1 MKDKSPSGLNEWLH
15 FLKNKKF
22 PVKAVNLSRLKTQI
36 KRTEDTLDGMQANI
50 ASDPLLA
57 FAILNEANR
66 IIPNKNSEI
75 KTPFHA
81 AAMVG
86 MNGIAKLFP
95 RFAPYD
101 IKTTQK
107 IPHVAAFLSEI
118 QTSYEAATIARH
130 WAIEK
135 LTSHEDDIFWI
146 TLFRDAAR
154 WLLWFYAYPTMM
166 SIRQKIKQGEKASQ
180 AELSTLG
187 CRIDE
192 LTVHLCSHWGT
203 PQKVIESFL
212 TKHIPNAKEMQAL
225 AHLAHHPDELPGF
238 TEDKRLTILINNPL
252 IFSYCANKVAHEAS
266 LMRWD
271 SKNLPFF
278 YRVVAT
284 VMHRRLGE
292 VIHTAHLAST
302 EAATLYN
309 NGGKISLAQQLL
321 DPNLFTGKNT
331 PNQKTKVALSPISAL
346 KKALSQKGD
355 IDTKQ
360 KANLALKTIK
370 QAIPNAQHSIIFKH
384 SNNKVSLMFQS
395 GYNIE
400 IIKAILWSSQ
410 SSVFE
415 KLSKKRSASHLSGQ
429 KLDNLLKDLPH
440 TADQIIDTNSH
451 LILASTQTSKNEMAI
466 FWLETRTEFNEKD
479 YKNLKQI
486 VSLISHS
493 TP

>member
-22 PVKAVNLSRLKTQI
+22 PVKSVNLTRLKTQI
-36 KRTEDTLDGMQANI
+36 KRTEDTLDGMQTNI

-66 IIPNKNSEI
+66 TVPNQNGEI

-86 MNGIAKLFP
+86 MNGIGKLFH
-95 RFAPYD
+95 RFIPYNTN
-101 IKTTQK
+101 TTQPP
-107 IPHVAAFLSEI
+107 PHLAAFLSEI
-118 QTSYEAATIARH
+118 QTSYEAAAIARH

-154 WLLWFYAYPTMM
+154 WLLWFYAYPSMLAI
-166 SIRQKIKQGEKASQ
+166 SQKIKQGEKASQ
-180 AELSTLG
+180 AELNVLG

-192 LTVHLCSHWGT
+192 LTVHLCTYWGT
-203 PQKVIESFL
+203 PNKVIESFL
-212 TKHIPNAKEMQAL
+212 TKYIPNAKELQAL

-238 TEDKRLTILINNPL
+238 TDDKRLTILINNPL
-252 IFSYCANKVAHEAS
+252 ILSYCANKVAHEAN

-292 VIHTAHLAST
+292 IIQTAHLASA

-321 DPNLFTGKNT
+321 DPYLFTGKKTFT
-331 PNQKTKVALSPISAL
+331 PPPLSPIAAL
-346 KKALSQKGD
+346 KKTLSQKGD

-370 QAIPNAQHSIIFKH
+370 QTISNAQHCIIFKH
-384 SNNKVSLMFQS
+384 ANNKTSPMYQF

-400 IIKAILWSSQ
+400 TIKTILWSSP
-410 SSVFE
+410 SNVFQ
-415 KLSKKRSASHLSGQ
+415 KLSSKRSATLLSGQ
-429 KLDNLLKDLPH
+429 KLNNLLKNLPH
-440 TADQIIDTNSH
+440 TSDQLIETNSH
-451 LILASTQTSKNEMAI
+451 LILASTPTSKNEMTL
-466 FWLETRTEFNEKD
+466 FWLETRTQFDEKD
-479 YKNLKQI
+479 YNNLKQI

>member
-22 PVKAVNLSRLKTQI
+22 PVRGVNLSRLKTQI

-66 IIPNKNSEI
+66 IMPNKNNEI

-86 MNGIAKLFP
+86 MNGIAKLFTH
-95 RFAPYD
+95 FVAYD
-101 IKTTQK
+101 TKDKLKQ
-107 IPHVAAFLSEI
+107 PHLMAFLSEL

-146 TLFRDAAR
+146 TLFRDSAR
-154 WLLWFYAYPTMM
+154 WLLWFYAYPTMQA
-166 SIRQKIKQGEKASQ
+166 INEKIQQGEKSSQ
-180 AELSTLG
+180 AELNTLG

-192 LTVHLCSHWGT
+192 LTVHLCTYWYT
-203 PQKVIESFL
+203 PNKVIESFL
-212 TKHIPNAKEMQAL
+212 TKHIPNTKELQAL

-238 TEDKRLTILINNPL
+238 AEDKRLTILVNNPL
-252 IFSYCANKVAHEAS
+252 IFSYCANKVAHEANI
-266 LMRWD
+266 MRWD

-284 VMHRRLGE
+284 VMHRRIGE
-292 VIHTAHLAST
+292 IIQTAHLASS

-309 NGGKISLAQQLL
+309 TGGKIPLAQQLL
-321 DPNLFTGKNT
+321 DPDLYTGKTKSKPKT
-331 PNQKTKVALSPISAL
+331 PLSPIAAL
-346 KKALSQKGD
+346 KKALNDNKEY
-355 IDTKQ
+355 DTKQ
-360 KANLALKTIK
+360 KTGLALKAIK
-370 QAIPNAQHSIIFKH
+370 QAIPNTQHSIIFKH
-384 SNNKVSLMFQS
+384 KNDKTSPMYQF
-395 GYNIE
+395 GYKIDV
-400 IIKAILWSSQ
+400 IKAIQWSAP
-410 SSVFE
+410 SSVFK
-415 KLSKKRSASHLSGQ
+415 KLSSKRSAIHIFGQ
-429 KLDNLLKDLPH
+429 KLDNLLKDFPH
-440 TADQIIDTNSH
+440 TSDQIIDTNSH
-451 LILASTQTSKNEMAI
+451 LILASTQISKNETAI
-466 FWLETRTEFNEKD
+466 FWLETRTEFTETD

-493 TP
+493 TL